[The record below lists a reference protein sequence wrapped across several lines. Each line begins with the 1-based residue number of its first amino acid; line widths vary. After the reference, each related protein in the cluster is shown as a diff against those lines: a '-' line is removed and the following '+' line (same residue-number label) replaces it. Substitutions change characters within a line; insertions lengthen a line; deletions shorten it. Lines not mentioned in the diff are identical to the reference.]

1 MTTSSKRLN
10 GAFTEKSE
18 HGHFIVNHS
27 INPRHDQG
35 GVQCDGEV
43 SMSKEVTEIINT
55 LCEKLGVVA
64 SALVPELAKY
74 NIARLA
80 FLTVIQAVIA
90 IVVALIVTKLVKIA
104 MSDDEM
110 DLEEKCFALFLINI
124 IPVIILAV
132 FVGCTILSATN
143 LIGWIASP
151 TASAVKE
158 IVSMIR

>member
-1 MTTSSKRLN
+1 
-10 GAFTEKSE
+10 
-18 HGHFIVNHS
+18 
-27 INPRHDQG
+27 
-35 GVQCDGEV
+35 
-43 SMSKEVTEIINT
+43 MSKEVEQIINT
-55 LCEKLGVVA
+55 LCDKLGVA
-64 SALVPELAKY
+64 ANILVPELAKY

-110 DLEEKCFALFLINI
+110 DLEEKCFVLFLVNI

-132 FVGCTILSATN
+132 FVGCTISSATD

-158 IVSMIR
+158 ITSMIK